1 MVKTIHFILP
11 GGGVRGS
18 FQAGFLYELFTK
30 HKDAFEIYKIDGTS
44 VGSINGIASLLGEF
58 DVLKDTW
65 LNIKNINVSVIKL
78 ICDSPHIPVKCF
90 IVSIIISFYSLNTIF
105 VMYIQ

>member
-30 HKDAFEIYKIDGTS
+30 HKEAFEIYKIDGTS

-58 DVLKDTW
+58 DVKAQMPCPFKHKRQENSLMYKF
-65 LNIKNINVSVIKL
+65 
-78 ICDSPHIPVKCF
+78 SP
-90 IVSIIISFYSLNTIF
+90 IF
-105 VMYIQ
+105 